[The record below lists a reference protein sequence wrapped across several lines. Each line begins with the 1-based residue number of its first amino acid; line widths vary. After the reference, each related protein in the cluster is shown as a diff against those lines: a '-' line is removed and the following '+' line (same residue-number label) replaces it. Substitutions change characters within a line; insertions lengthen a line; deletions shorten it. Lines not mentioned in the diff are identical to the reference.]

1 MKLRYQR
8 VSYRSV
14 GTTGRQL
21 NRMLDYLW
29 DAPRNSHLNAHGEWR
44 PPVDVFQTD
53 TAMTVLVELA
63 GMDEEDIEVVLFND
77 VVVIT
82 GERKPPIGGDE
93 DLTYHEA
100 GVRYGRFRADVF
112 LPASVDRITHRRGTG
127 SFLKIDFQNRVMFH
141 PTSIVVTP
149 NSDEERK
156 VLNKTR
162 PSSRTLTRPTQETA

>member
-1 MKLRYQR
+1 
-8 VSYRSV
+8 
-14 GTTGRQL
+14 
-21 NRMLDYLW
+21 MLDYLW

-63 GMDEEDIEVVLFND
+63 GMEEDDIEVVLFND
-77 VVVIT
+77 VVVVT

-112 LPASVDRITHRRGTG
+112 LPASVDPDNTQAWYENG
-127 SFLKIDFQNRVMFH
+127 FLKIGLSKNRVMFH
-141 PTSIVVTP
+141 PTSIVGDV
-149 NSDEERK
+149 E
-156 VLNKTR
+156 
-162 PSSRTLTRPTQETA
+162 